1 MSRGPVIDILMMVFL
16 FLAILWLLRALGW
29 IHT

>member
-1 MSRGPVIDILMMVFL
+1 MSRGPIIDILTMVFL